1 MTETITLSVKSGDFT
16 VRHGST
22 GTTANLHNLTQAQF
36 DALVDA
42 FGTTDP
48 DSYRTNILR
57 TDAGKRFRSCQ
68 ISLGGLPLSLF
79 ADVPAEGVLDKLD

>member
-16 VRHGST
+16 VRHDST

-36 DALVDA
+36 DTLVDA

-48 DSYRTNILR
+48 ILHTNG
-57 TDAGKRFRSCQ
+57 AGVMFRLCQ

-79 ADVPAEGVLDKLD
+79 ADVPAEVADNQLSLF